1 MSKKAL
7 REGKYKVENWP
18 TYNKALIKRGDLTI
32 WFSEEVLK
40 NGMKKNQKIKKEE
53 GKENMGRSNK
63 IDVCD
68 KAGI

>member
-32 WFSEEVLK
+32 WFS
-40 NGMKKNQKIKKEE
+40 KE
-53 GKENMGRSNK
+53 GL
-63 IDVCD
+63 
-68 KAGI
+68 

>member
-18 TYNKALIKRGDLTI
+18 TYNKSIDKKRSFGQ
-32 WFSEEVLK
+32 FGSVKKVLK

-53 GKENMGRSNK
+53 GKENMGRK
-63 IDVCD
+63 Q
-68 KAGI
+68 